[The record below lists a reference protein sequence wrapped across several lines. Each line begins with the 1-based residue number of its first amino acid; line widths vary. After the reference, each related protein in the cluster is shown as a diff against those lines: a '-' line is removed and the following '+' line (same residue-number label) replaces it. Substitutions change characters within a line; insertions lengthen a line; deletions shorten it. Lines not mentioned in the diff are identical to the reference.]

1 MFVCLI
7 VSLGIVGCSYSFTGA
22 SIEPDVKTVSINVF
36 QNNAPLVVPT
46 LAQNFTESLRD
57 KFITQTSLQLSR
69 SNGDLQ
75 FSGVITDYSITPLT
89 IQGDQAAQNRMTLS
103 LRVQFINVKHPE
115 KNWEESFS
123 NFVDFPR
130 TAPWPGA
137 EPDLILEVQNK
148 LIQDIFN
155 KALAN
160 W

>member
-1 MFVCLI
+1 VL
-7 VSLGIVGCSYSFTGA
+7 SLGIQGCSYSFTGA
-22 SIEPDVKTVSINVF
+22 SIEPDVKTVSIAVF

-46 LAQNFTESLRD
+46 LSQSFTEALRD
-57 KFITQTSLQLSR
+57 KFITQTSLQLGR
-69 SNGDLQ
+69 TNGDLQ
-75 FSGVITDYSITPLT
+75 FKGAITDYNIAPLT
-89 IQGDQAAQNRMTLS
+89 IQGDQAAQNRMTMS

-130 TAPWPGA
+130 TAPWPGSEA
-137 EPDLILEVQNK
+137 DLMLEVQNK

-155 KALAN
+155 KALAS